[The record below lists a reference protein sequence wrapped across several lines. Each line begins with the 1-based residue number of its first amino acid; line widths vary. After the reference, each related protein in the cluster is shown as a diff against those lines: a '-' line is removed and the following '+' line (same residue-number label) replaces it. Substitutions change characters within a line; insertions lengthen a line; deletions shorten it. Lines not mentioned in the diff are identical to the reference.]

1 MATWRL
7 SHPAPDIFPLKALA
21 QMVAQRGPMTRS
33 DRILIVEQ
41 ALTLLEMTYVHLPQK
56 RAMYAIDALQ
66 RLRLLKYQ
74 LEQSPDLSTNLE
86 SADELAFHNEMTDIF
101 TSLRDLHT
109 NYLLPSPYN
118 QVVAFL
124 PFLVEEYVEQI
135 TDRGGKVHYIKH
147 YIVGK
152 LTENFTYP
160 ASFVEGVEILYWN
173 GVPIQRAIE
182 LVAELQAGGNVDA
195 RFARGLAALT
205 FRPLA
210 RMRPPDEEW
219 VTITYR
225 TEQGK
230 RLEMRGEWLA
240 LDLVASSELNDAQE
254 NGESLAFGF
263 DIQGDDIQQTRA
275 RLFAPAA
282 QAEKMAIRSGVRPR
296 ARRAGPLETEMP
308 TVFRVREQE
317 TTHGKVGYV
326 RIYTFMVANAFEFV
340 NEFQRLIT
348 RLPARGLI
356 LDVRGNGGG
365 NIWAAEG
372 ILRLLTD
379 KPVEAERFQF
389 INSPLTLKLCR
400 RYDDLAPWA
409 SSIEQAVRLGTIH
422 SLGFPITP
430 SEFLQSIQQ
439 AYFGPVV
446 LITDALCYSATDIFA
461 AGFQDHEIGKV
472 IDVNGTTGAGGA
484 NVWTH
489 QDLRLLFERVPPG
502 RAGNPF
508 RTLPLGSAM
517 RVAIRR
523 SLRVGKNAGIPLEDL
538 GVVADH
544 IHPMSLSDVLHDNI
558 DLLEIAAAMLVKE

>member
-7 SHPAPDIFPLKALA
+7 SHSAPDIFPLTDLA
-21 QMVAQRGPMTRS
+21 QRVAQRGVMTRS
-33 DRILIVEQ
+33 DRILVVEQ
-41 ALTLLEMTYVHLPQK
+41 ALILLEMTYVHLPQK

-66 RLRLLKYQ
+66 RLRLLMYQ
-74 LEQSPDLSTNLE
+74 LEQSTDRQVG
-86 SADELAFHNEMTDIF
+86 DELAFHNEMTDIF

-109 NYLLPSPYN
+109 NYLLPAPYN

-124 PFLVEEYVEQI
+124 PFLVEQYVEQS
-135 TDRGGKVHYIKH
+135 TDQDGNTHDIEH

-152 LTENFTYP
+152 LTEDFFYP
-160 ASFVEGVEILYWN
+160 EDFKKGVEILYWN
-173 GVPIQRAIE
+173 GVPIRRAIE

-210 RMRPPDEEW
+210 RMRPPDEAW

-225 TEQGK
+225 TVQGK
-230 RLEMRGEWLA
+230 VLEMRGEWLA
-240 LDLVASSELNDAQE
+240 LDLVASSELNDAQA
-254 NGESLAFGF
+254 NGESLAFGY

-317 TTHGKVGYV
+317 TTHGKLGYV
-326 RIYTFMVANAFEFV
+326 RIYTFMVANAFDFV
-340 NEFQRLIT
+340 NEFKRLIA
-348 RLPARGLI
+348 RLPERGLI

-365 NIWAAEG
+365 NILAAEG

-400 RYDDLAPWA
+400 RYDDLSQWAP
-409 SSIEQAVRLGTIH
+409 SIQEAVRLGTIH
-422 SLGFPITP
+422 SLGFPVTP
-430 SEFLQSIQQ
+430 FEFLQSIQQ

-461 AGFQDHEIGKV
+461 AGFQDHAIGKV
-472 IDVNGTTGAGGA
+472 VDIHGTTGAGGA

-489 QDLRLLFERVPPG
+489 QDLKLLFNRVPPG

-508 RTLPLGSAM
+508 RELPLGSGM

-544 IHPMSLSDVLHDNI
+544 VHDMSLNDVLHDNI
-558 DLLEIAAAMLVKE
+558 DLLEVAAAMLVAE